1 MPTKN
6 LVSTAGLMSRV
17 SRQTGVTT
25 PYMKNVLMGF
35 ILLLDKQKVMLFC
48 LFQINHLKKELKNT
62 VIAW

>member
-1 MPTKN
+1 
-6 LVSTAGLMSRV
+6 MSRV

-62 VIAW
+62 VIA